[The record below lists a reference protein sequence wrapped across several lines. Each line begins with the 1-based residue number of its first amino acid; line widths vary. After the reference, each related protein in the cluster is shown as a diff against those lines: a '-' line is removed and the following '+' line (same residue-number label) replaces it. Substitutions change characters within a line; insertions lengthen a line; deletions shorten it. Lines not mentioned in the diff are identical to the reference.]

1 MFNGYFKSYL
11 GISSRDRI
19 SNYIVGVELA
29 WLRYGRQLLE
39 CFVSG
44 SLLTARQAAV
54 ELFGEDA
61 TRSDL
66 NRVYRWI
73 ADGTLTAIR
82 RGRNLY
88 IPRSELLSI

>member
-1 MFNGYFKSYL
+1 MRN
-11 GISSRDRI
+11 
-19 SNYIVGVELA
+19 
-29 WLRYGRQLLE
+29 GRQLLE
-39 CFVSG
+39 CFMSG
-44 SLLTARQAAV
+44 ALLTARQAAV

-73 ADGTLTAIR
+73 ADGTLVAIR

-88 IPRSELLSI
+88 IPRSELQSI